1 MKSNK
6 ILYNVTVKIDSAIHE
21 EWLTWMKEVHIPDVM
36 QTGCF
41 LSYRITRI
49 VEEPDE
55 HGVGYA
61 IQYLAESPERLN
73 TYMESHAKKLQ
84 QAHADRYQNR
94 YAAFRT
100 LLEVIGE
107 GE

>member
-1 MKSNK
+1 MANK
-6 ILYNVTVKIDSAIHE
+6 VLYNVTVKIDAAIHE
-21 EWLTWMKEVHIPDVM
+21 EWLTWMKESHIPDVM
-36 QTGCF
+36 KTRCF

-49 VEEPDE
+49 IEEPDD

-61 IQYLAESPERLN
+61 IQYLAENQQAVSNYLEH
-73 TYMESHAKKLQ
+73 HAKKLQ
-84 QAHADRYQNR
+84 QEHAQRYNNR